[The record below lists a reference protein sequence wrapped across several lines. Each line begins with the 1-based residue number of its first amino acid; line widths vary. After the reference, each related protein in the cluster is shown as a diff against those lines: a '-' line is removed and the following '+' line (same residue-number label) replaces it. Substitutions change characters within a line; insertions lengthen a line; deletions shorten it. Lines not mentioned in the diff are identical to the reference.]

1 MRTLVT
7 RYKKKKRKASHLLY
21 LRETI
26 VNLHNEIVQDVL
38 KGEYIFNKNTTVCQ
52 CGNSKHFLNIW
63 GKSNIPNKARLLK
76 KYNRRLKWLLY

>member
-1 MRTLVT
+1 MRTLVI
-7 RYKKKKRKASHLLY
+7 RYKKKKRKAKHALY
-21 LRETI
+21 LRARI
-26 VNLHNEIVQDVL
+26 ASLHNEIVQDAL

>member
-1 MRTLVT
+1 MRTLVI

-21 LRETI
+21 LKGTI

-38 KGEYIFNKNTTVCQ
+38 KGEYIFNKNITVC
-52 CGNSKHFLNIW
+52 
-63 GKSNIPNKARLLK
+63 KSNIPNKARLLK

>member
-1 MRTLVT
+1 MRTLVI

-26 VNLHNEIVQDVL
+26 ASLHNEIVQDVL
-38 KGEYIFNKNTTVCQ
+38 KGEYIFNKNITVC
-52 CGNSKHFLNIW
+52 
-63 GKSNIPNKARLLK
+63 KSNIPNKARLLK

>member
-1 MRTLVT
+1 MRTLAI

-38 KGEYIFNKNTTVCQ
+38 KGEYIFNKNITVC
-52 CGNSKHFLNIW
+52 
-63 GKSNIPNKARLLK
+63 KSNIPNKARLLK